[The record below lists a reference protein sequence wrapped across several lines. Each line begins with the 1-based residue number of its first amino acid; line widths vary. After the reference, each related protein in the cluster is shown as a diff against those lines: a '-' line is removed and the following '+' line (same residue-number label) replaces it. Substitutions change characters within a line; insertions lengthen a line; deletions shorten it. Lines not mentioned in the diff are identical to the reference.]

1 MFMPCGKVRLLRT
14 VAYLQMGS
22 RGSWFYLTFITTV
35 SSLLYLASS
44 SAIWVYV
51 PSPFVATILPD
62 GASLSLPPFCNGSN
76 LAVPTPLSRPLPLL
90 LDIPES
96 SPEQLLVLEQSL
108 FSCDDIEF
116 EAAEATDEIDV
127 SA

>member
-1 MFMPCGKVRLLRT
+1 MVLPHIHNNSFLT
-14 VAYLQMGS
+14 V
-22 RGSWFYLTFITTV
+22 
-35 SSLLYLASS
+35 LYLASS

-62 GASLSLPPFCNGSN
+62 DASLSLPPFCNGSN
-76 LAVPTPLSRPLPLL
+76 LAVPTPFSRPLPLL

-96 SPEQLLVLEQSL
+96 SPEQLLVLEPSL